1 MSDAKAKNN
10 KRPNG
15 EGAGPTRSFDSSVI
29 GPGSQIGPFRIEREL
44 GRGAVGVVYLAH
56 DTKLDRQVAIKSLPA
71 EVMGDPKTR
80 SRFSRE
86 ARVLASLNHPNIA
99 TIHDELE
106 EAEGVVHLVL
116 EYVPGQTL
124 AERIAKKPLKL
135 EEALTIALQIAEAVA
150 AAHEHDVIHRDLKPG
165 NIKITPE
172 DKVKVLDFGLAK
184 AVGGEAPDQQSTVTE
199 PGRVIGTPAYMS
211 PEQARGKATDK
222 RSDIWSFGC
231 VLYEML
237 TGRVP
242 FKGETISDTLA
253 NVLQTEPNWQVLPE
267 STPANIQLLLRN
279 CLEKEPRH
287 RLRDIGD
294 IAIAI
299 ESTTADLRRSTLTTE
314 PVEAGRAKPTKWSRR
329 ALPWF
334 ITGSAMAILL
344 LFGFIIGL
352 KLGQPAEKQMGKPI
366 LQRTAGPIKAI
377 VVLPFE
383 NLSGDPE
390 QEYFV
395 DGMTDALSAE
405 LGKIKALR
413 VISRTSAMRYK
424 DTDKVIPEIVKELG
438 VDAVIEGSVLKAG
451 NDVRVTAQL
460 VDGRTDAHLWSD
472 NYTGTLTNILALQS
486 EVTLAIAREIEV
498 ALTPE
503 EKTRI
508 ARTKSVKPEAYEAYL
523 KGMFFLEKLTEE
535 SFKTAAEYFNQA
547 IEIDP
552 DYAEAYA
559 WLAAAYCVPS
569 VLGYATPHE
578 SFARAKTAAN
588 TAIQLDET
596 CAEAHETVGWISLY
610 YDWDWQKAKLSLE
623 RAIDLNP
630 NYRYGH
636 HSLAWYFVVAG
647 RFDEA
652 IDAMQTAV
660 RLDPLSQVHNND
672 LAYIY
677 RLSGQVERAIEKR
690 KKTLELDPGYVEAI
704 RGLAADYQF
713 MSMYPEAVATIERA
727 MTLAGRT
734 PSLVAMLGTAYALSG
749 RKDKAETLLQELQ
762 ERGTSEYVLPIYFA
776 AVYTSLGNTDEAF
789 RWLEK
794 AYQERNSGLL
804 WLRTISP
811 PWGFSWDSL
820 RSDPRFDDLVHR
832 MNFPEAPDSGIA
844 AKPIEVAKA
853 PIEKI
858 AVLPFT
864 SISSESGEEWF
875 VDGMTDALITQLGKI
890 KALTVKSRTSAMQY
904 KNISKSMS
912 EIARELGVDGL
923 IEGSVIRVG
932 NDVQVTARLFDGR
945 MDKYIWGDFFPGT
958 FSDILALQ
966 SKATLAIARQIE
978 AELTPE
984 EEQRITRTESVNPEA
999 YEAFLKGQ
1007 FFYWKWTEAGF
1018 KSAIDY
1024 LEQAIEIDPNYAEA
1038 HAWLCG
1044 AYWVPSVWG
1053 YSRPEESFLKARSA
1067 ANTAIKLDETC
1078 AGAHRAVGWIAL
1090 AYDWE
1095 WQKAKQSFER
1105 ARELN
1110 PNDPEVYS
1118 GLAWYLVVAGR
1129 IDEAIEM
1136 MQTAVKLDPL
1146 SHVYNDTVAWM
1157 YLFSRQFE
1165 QAKEQ
1170 RKKALE
1176 LDPGSL
1182 VAMDGLAEDYVC
1194 MSMYPEAVATL
1205 ERAMT
1210 LAGRTPAL
1218 VTSLAGAYAL
1228 SGRKEEAETLIRE
1241 LQERAASE
1249 YVSPTYFAEVYAS
1262 LGNTDEA
1269 FRWLEKAYKERN
1281 WGMLYLRHDWCWDP
1295 LRSDPRFDDLVQ
1307 RMGFPE

>member
-1 MSDAKAKNN
+1 MSDAEERSDKQ
-10 KRPNG
+10 PG
-15 EGAGPTRSFDSSVI
+15 EEEDLPTASYDGSAIV
-29 GPGSQIGPFRIEREL
+29 PGSQIGTFLIEREL
-44 GRGAVGVVYLAH
+44 GRGGMGAVYLGH
-56 DTKLDRQVAIKSLPA
+56 DTKLDRPVAIKSLPA
-71 EVMGDPKTR
+71 EVMANPKAR

-99 TIHDELE
+99 TIYEELE

-135 EEALTIALQIAEAVA
+135 EEALSIALQIAEAVA

-172 DKVKVLDFGLAK
+172 GKVKVLDFGLAK
-184 AVGGEAPDQQSTVTE
+184 AVGGKATDQQSTVTE

-237 TGRVP
+237 TATIP

-253 NVLQTEPNWQVLPE
+253 NILDREPNWSALPD
-267 STPANIQLLLRN
+267 TIPANIQLLLRN
-279 CLEKEPRH
+279 CLEKEPRR

-294 IAIAI
+294 IAITI
-299 ESTTADLRRSTLTTE
+299 EGTTADLRRSTLTTE
-314 PVEAGRAKPTKWSRR
+314 TVKAEPVQPAKSSRR
-329 ALPWF
+329 VLPWLVTGAAVTTVVFLLF
-334 ITGSAMAILL
+334 IIAFKLGKTPEKQQEKAILVSA
-344 LFGFIIGL
+344 I
-352 KLGQPAEKQMGKPI
+352 K
-366 LQRTAGPIKAI
+366 PIKAI

-413 VISRTSAMRYK
+413 VISRTSAMHYK
-424 DTDKVIPEIVKELG
+424 GTDKVIPEIVKELG

-486 EVTLAIAREIEV
+486 QVTLAIAREIEA

-503 EKTRI
+503 EEVRI
-508 ARTKSVKPEAYEAYL
+508 TRTKSVNLDAYEAFL
-523 KGMFFLEKLTEE
+523 KGKFFYDKHTEE
-535 SFKTAAEYFNQA
+535 SLKTAADYFKQA
-547 IEIDP
+547 IEIEP

-559 WLAAAYCVPS
+559 WLAGAYWVPS
-569 VLGYATPHE
+569 VWGYAAPHE
-578 SFARAKTAAN
+578 SFARAKSAAN
-588 TAIQLDET
+588 TAIKLDET
-596 CAEAHETVGWISLY
+596 CAEAHGTVGWIALF

-623 RAIDLNP
+623 RAIELNP
-630 NYRYGH
+630 NYSAGYHG
-636 HSLAWYFVVAG
+636 LAWYLVVAG
-647 RFDEA
+647 RLDEA
-652 IDAMQTAV
+652 IDMMQTAV
-660 RLDPLSQVHNND
+660 KLDPLIRVQNHN
-672 LAYIY
+672 LANMYS
-677 RLSGQVERAIEKR
+677 LSGQVERAIEQR
-690 KKTLELDPGYVEAI
+690 EKTLELAPGYVEAI
-704 RGLAADYQF
+704 SGLAEDYLF
-713 MSMYPEAVATIERA
+713 MSMYPEAIASIEKA
-727 MTLAGRT
+727 MSLAGRT
-734 PSLVAMLGTAYALSG
+734 PELVADLGRAHALSG
-749 RKDKAETLLQELQ
+749 RKDEAETLLQELH
-762 ERGTSEYVLPIYFA
+762 EKAMSEYVSPINFA
-776 AVYTSLGNTDEAF
+776 ELYETLENTDEAF

-794 AYQERNSGLL
+794 AYQERNLGML
-804 WLRTISP
+804 WLRITSSSWS
-811 PWGFSWDSL
+811 WGSTL
-820 RSDPRFDDLVHR
+820 RSDPRFDDLVRR
-832 MNFPEAPDSGIA
+832 MNFPEALVSEPA
-844 AKPIEVAKA
+844 AEPVEAAQA

-864 SISSESGEEWF
+864 SISSEAGEEWF

-904 KNISKSMS
+904 KNISKSLS

-966 SKATLAIARQIE
+966 SKATLAIAQEIE
-978 AELTPE
+978 VALTPE
-984 EEQRITRTESVNPEA
+984 EKSRITRTETINPDA
-999 YEAFLKGQ
+999 YEACLKGQ
-1007 FFYWKWTEAGF
+1007 FFYWKFTEAGF
-1018 KSAIDY
+1018 KSAVDY
-1024 LEQAIEIDPNYAEA
+1024 LQQAIEIDPNYAEA

-1044 AYWVPSVWG
+1044 AQWLPSIWG
-1053 YSRPEESFLKARSA
+1053 YSRPGESFPKARSA
-1067 ANTAIKLDETC
+1067 ASKAMDLDETLAMAHVS
-1078 AGAHRAVGWIAL
+1078 AGWVAL
-1090 AYDWE
+1090 AYDWQ
-1095 WQKAKQSFER
+1095 WQKAKESFER

-1110 PNDPEVYS
+1110 PNGPMAYP
-1118 GLAWYLVVAGR
+1118 GLAWYFVVAGR
-1129 IDEAIEM
+1129 FDKAIDM

-1146 SHVYNDTVAWM
+1146 SQNFNNNLANM
-1157 YLFSRQFE
+1157 YRYSGQVERTI
-1165 QAKEQ
+1165 EQ
-1170 RKKALE
+1170 RKKTLE
-1176 LDPGSL
+1176 LAPAFV
-1182 VAMDGLAEDYVC
+1182 VAMDNLAEDYLS
-1194 MSMYPEAVATL
+1194 MSIYPEAVATL
-1205 ERAMT
+1205 ERAIT
-1210 LAGRTPAL
+1210 LAGRTPGL
-1218 VTSLAGAYAL
+1218 VAKLARAYAL
-1228 SGRKEEAETLIRE
+1228 SGRKDEAEALLEE
-1241 LQERAASE
+1241 LKERAASE
-1249 YVSPTYFAEVYAS
+1249 YVLPTYFAEVYVS
-1262 LGNTDEA
+1262 LENTDEA

-1281 WGMLYLRHDWCWDP
+1281 WGMLFLRIWPAWDP